1 MSVGTPRSYGP
12 KFVLPLRARSPRIPR
27 DLLLAVLTSLLALEV
42 GAAVVE
48 KRSFALLPV
57 AALGGLLLLVDGR
70 ARTLFLVFGGLFL
83 LQSSDSFGQLKL
95 LYLAGVVAA
104 AAGASFRFAQCR
116 DWRNRVFAW
125 PLVRV
130 SITVFA
136 LLTLSYFVAHGHGVQ
151 RTDWLRDV
159 APYILFSLS
168 PIFALDAQAVF
179 SRTALVRILVIA
191 GSIATLSFATYWL
204 EQRHIA
210 QLPFSRFALSSFF
223 LPAALFSYSIAASL
237 CGRRRRVRWLALA
250 VGVFSLALVTGSR
263 STLLL
268 VLVPIVIVF
277 GARRDLSTR
286 FVKMVVVAPI
296 ALLLIGAAAYGV
308 ASATHASTSMIS
320 KRISILKD
328 TGTSSDASYTDR
340 HAQAR
345 AAERVFSGAVVLGAG
360 PGTYFDW
367 TVTDGGQRSAFI
379 LDTPLD
385 LPAKF
390 GLAGILAVVAV
401 VLGYASF
408 LRSAFRT
415 RHPRTETL
423 ALVGYLVLAVA
434 DAFLT
439 NVLEDKGLSLGL
451 LLLLALVFR
460 TSDPPGPPDRQHQ
473 DRRVRDDEFRDRSP
487 LGIAAVRM

>member
-1 MSVGTPRSYGP
+1 VSAHGPRFHGP
-12 KFVLPLRARSPRIPR
+12 TFALPLRARPSRIPR
-27 DLLLAVLTSLLALEV
+27 DLLVALLTSVLAVEI

-48 KRSFALLPV
+48 KRSLALLPV

-83 LQSSDSFGQLKL
+83 LQSSDNFGKLKL
-95 LYLAGVVAA
+95 LYLAGVVAC

-130 SITVFA
+130 SIAIFA

-151 RTDWLRDV
+151 RTVWLRDV
-159 APYILFSLS
+159 APYILFALT
-168 PIFALDAQAVF
+168 PIFALDAQAAL
-179 SRTALVRILVIA
+179 SQKALVRILVIA
-191 GSIATLSFATYWL
+191 GSISGLAFATYWL

-210 QLPFSRFALSSFF
+210 QLPFARFALSSFLF
-223 LPAALFSYSIAASL
+223 PGALFAFAIAASL
-237 CGRRRRVRWLALA
+237 HRQERRIRWLVLA
-250 VGVFSLALVTGSR
+250 AGVFSLLIITGTR

-268 VLVPIVIVF
+268 VLVPIVGAF
-277 GARRDLSTR
+277 GARRDLTSR

-296 ALLLIGAAAYGV
+296 ALLLAGAGAYGV
-308 ASATHASTSMIS
+308 VSATHASTSMIS
-320 KRISILKD
+320 KRISILKH

-340 HAQAR
+340 QAQAH
-345 AAERVFSGAVVLGAG
+345 AAERVFSDEFLLGAG

-367 TVTDGGQRSAFI
+367 TVTNGEKRSAFI

-390 GLAGILAVVAV
+390 GLAGILAVLAV
-401 VLGYASF
+401 LLGYASF

-423 ALVGYLVLAVA
+423 ALVGYLALAVA
-434 DAFLT
+434 NATLT

-451 LLLLALVFR
+451 LLLLALVFQ
-460 TSDPPGPPDRQHQ
+460 TSDPPRPPDRPQLN
-473 DRRVRDDEFRDRSP
+473 RRARDDVRERSP
-487 LGIAAVRM
+487 LGIAAVPR